1 MEPFFLYDEEFDTRE
16 KELNKIIDFSL
27 KKNYNNKNTLFLKKL
42 IYSAILHN
50 KPKINIKTKQ
60 VKTNILKNP
69 QISNLIKNH
78 LQDRKNMFMQFHNK
92 QIHLNNRQEVKK
104 FPIQTNKPIEN
115 TQRPNIYKPNLNILS
130 IPIAHD
136 KPEIE
141 IPRPSF
147 AKQNITVPKP
157 EIIRKEIPTT
167 RSEIKPN
174 LIKQEIEIPKFEDV
188 IQEDLN
194 PVPPRIEEPSL
205 LDHNITKN
213 PDNSLIYII
222 KELTIDPKTYR
233 VFYALQNKLFSI
245 IEKAPNL
252 IDDIDFFSKN
262 LKETLKLLNMNIQ
275 DIDTENLKLYLKNY
289 ILGFHKLQQLILDG
303 SIKTI
308 YCYGANQP
316 IIIDHT
322 KYGKIQTNLN
332 FNSNT
337 ELDDFIKY
345 MAKKAGKVISSMSPI
360 INVSFPNGIKFEATI
375 GGDFASSKF
384 ILIK

>member
-92 QIHLNNRQEVKK
+92 PIHLNNRQEVKK

-115 TQRPNIYKPNLNILS
+115 TQRPNIY
-130 IPIAHD
+130 
-136 KPEIE
+136 
-141 IPRPSF
+141 
-147 AKQNITVPKP
+147 
-157 EIIRKEIPTT
+157 
-167 RSEIKPN
+167 KPN